1 MNYKIFAFIVG
12 EEVKNIAVCNDLES
26 AVMICKGTYGEDSFA
41 VDATD
46 YKVSIGCTYKDGQF
60 YKDGVVIPNTSVE
73 SRLEALESANK
84 IYGGAIEELAS
95 IVGGE

>member
-12 EEVKNIAVCNDLES
+12 EEVKNIAVCNDMDS
-26 AVMICKGTYGEDSFA
+26 ANMICKGTYGEDAFA

-60 YKDGVVIPNTSVE
+60 YNEGAIIPNTSIE
-73 SRLEALESANK
+73 SRLEALESAQEINS
-84 IYGGAIEELAS
+84 GAIEELAS